1 MHLSASAA
9 GWIAIGAAA
18 AAAVALLLALG
29 YHLALRRVRQ
39 AQLVLLGGGR
49 EDLVDFAVSLQ
60 ARIDALHGSV
70 DEVAAGLA
78 RVDRRIDDTVSK
90 TAIVRYDAYANSGG
104 HQSAS
109 VAMLDSA
116 RTGVVLSAI
125 QGRDYARIYIKELDR
140 GRASVALS
148 PEEAEAVERAMSS

>member
-1 MHLSASAA
+1 MSASVA

-18 AAAVALLLALG
+18 AAVVALLLTLAS
-29 YHLALRRVRQ
+29 YLALRRVRQ
-39 AQLVLLGGGR
+39 AQLVILGSGR

-60 ARIDALHGSV
+60 SRIDALHGSV
-70 DEVAAGLA
+70 DEVAGGLA
-78 RVDRRIDDTVSK
+78 RIDRRVDDTVSK

-140 GRASVALS
+140 GRAAVALS
-148 PEEAEAVERAMSS
+148 PEEQEAVERAMSS

>member
-1 MHLSASAA
+1 MHVSASVA

-18 AAAVALLLALG
+18 AAAVSLLLALG
-29 YHLALRRVRQ
+29 FYLALRRVRR

-49 EDLVDFAVSLQ
+49 VDLVDFAVSLQ
-60 ARIDALHGSV
+60 GRIDGLHRAV
-70 DEVAAGLA
+70 DDVASGLT

-90 TAIVRYDAYANSGG
+90 TAIVRYDAYEQSGG

-109 VAMLDSA
+109 LALLDTA

-125 QGRDYARIYIKELDR
+125 QGRDYARIYVKELDR

-148 PEEAEAVERAMSS
+148 PEELEAVERAMSS